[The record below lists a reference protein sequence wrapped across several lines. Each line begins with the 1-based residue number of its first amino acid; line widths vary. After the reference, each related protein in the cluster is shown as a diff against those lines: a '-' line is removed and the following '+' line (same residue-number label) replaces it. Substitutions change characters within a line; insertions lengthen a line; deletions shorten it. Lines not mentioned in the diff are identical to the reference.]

1 MSDGKITITDNG
13 PYVIEMPA
21 EIVDS
26 QGKSWSDDT
35 KRKIIL
41 CRCGQSENKPY
52 CDGTHRS
59 INFESNISGS

>member
-1 MSDGKITITDNG
+1 MSDGKITIRDNG

-21 EIVDS
+21 EIVDTE
-26 QGKSWSDDT
+26 GKSWSDDG
-35 KRKIIL
+35 KRKIFL